1 MLSRKAAATV
11 AGRSIQMS
19 GGTFARTGGSN
30 RWAVARQVWWA
41 ETRMLRRLAAWAVS
55 VVTLPLLVG
64 VLSAGAA
71 QAAASVSPALT
82 GGWTPV
88 VLQNGW
94 TNSPFGTS
102 AAAVRTVSGIVHFKG
117 AIATTGTNP
126 VPFTLP
132 AGFHPASVVFVPVDL
147 CNATNGRL
155 QIEPTGVVTVQAED
169 GAFSN
174 AACFT
179 SLDGASF
186 AKSAT
191 SFTPLTLQNG
201 WTSSPFGTS
210 AAAVR
215 TVSGIVHFK
224 GAIATTGTNPV
235 PFTLPTGFRPAHVVY
250 VPVDLCNAS
259 HGVLEIA
266 KSGVVTVEPEGG
278 AFSNAACFTSLD
290 GASFAK
296 SATSF
301 TPLTLQNGWFNSP
314 FATFAPRARTISGI
328 IHLEGAIAT
337 SGTNPV
343 PFTLPTGF
351 RPASVVFV
359 PVDLCTAT
367 NGRLQIEPTGV
378 VTVQAEGGAFSNAAC
393 FTSLDGVSFAP

>member
-1 MLSRKAAATV
+1 M
-11 AGRSIQMS
+11 AGMV
-19 GGTFARTGGSN
+19 FARTDGGNHRTVARSLLLG
-30 RWAVARQVWWA
+30 RSGMVARRVRQLAVCAVSAVAVA
-41 ETRMLRRLAAWAVS
+41 
-55 VVTLPLLVG
+55 LPAG
-64 VLSAGAA
+64 VAGTVAA
-71 QAAASVSPALT
+71 QAATAAPHTPASSVTPLT
-82 GGWTPV
+82 
-88 VLQNGW
+88 LQNGW
-94 TNSPFGTS
+94 TSAPFGTS
-102 AAAVRTVSGIVHFKG
+102 APAVDTISGIVHFKG

-132 AGFHPASVVFVPVDL
+132 TGFRPASVVFVPVDL

-155 QIEPTGVVTVQAED
+155 QIEPTGVVTVEAEG

-186 AKSAT
+186 AKSAS

-201 WTSSPFGTS
+201 WTSAPFGTS
-210 AAAVR
+210 VPAVR
-215 TVSGIVHFK
+215 TISGIVHFK

-235 PFTLPTGFRPAHVVY
+235 PFTLPTGFRPASVVF
-250 VPVDLCNAS
+250 VPVDLCNAT
-259 HGVLEIA
+259 HGVLQIEPT
-266 KSGVVTVEPEGG
+266 GVVTVEAEGG

-296 SATSF
+296 SASSF

-314 FATFAPRARTISGI
+314 FGTSAPAVRTISGI
-328 IHLEGAIAT
+328 IYLKGAIAT

-378 VTVQAEGGAFSNAAC
+378 VTVEAEGGAFSNAAC
-393 FTSLDGVSFAP
+393 FTSLDGASFAP